1 MGRRKGEP
9 RLLIGSVFFRR
20 NPRSY
25 ARRSIFEI
33 RENFFQLFSTLF
45 CEVNGGFVDP

>member
-9 RLLIGSVFFRR
+9 RLLIGSGFSVCR

-25 ARRSIFEI
+25 ARRSMFEI
-33 RENFFQLFSTLF
+33 RENFFSAVLHPIL
-45 CEVNGGFVDP
+45 